1 MTSGLLYILACLCV
15 GLCLAYRDT
24 CRASKMEPPL
34 PVPTPVPELRI
45 EKRNGVMWSV
55 ATYETGAEVWSIV
68 RRAA

>member
-1 MTSGLLYILACLCV
+1 MTGFAILGMASLAILYIV
-15 GLCLAYRDT
+15 YRDT
-24 CRASKMEPPL
+24 CRVTTMEPPK

-55 ATYETGAEVWSIV
+55 ATYETEAEVWSIV